1 MITGEIKSQIDKIWN
16 DFWTGGISNP
26 LTVIEQFTYLIFL
39 KQLDDRQ
46 ILIEKE
52 IAMLGGTHKKPIYTA
67 EQRELRWSSFKDKD
81 PEVMFELFTRPQ
93 RHLNDM
99 TVFDFMKT
107 LGTDGGKFTEYI
119 KGATFMIATPKLLDR
134 VVQQIDK
141 LPLDNRDTKG
151 DLYEYM
157 LGKIAEAGTNG
168 QFRTPRHIIRMMV
181 ELTQPQKE
189 DTICD
194 PSLGTAGFL
203 VAAGQYFHDKHNDW
217 FMEKEFRD
225 HFNTNMFNGLEIDP
239 SMMRIAS
246 MNLQLHG
253 MENPNLIGSSALAE
267 SNDISGQFSLVLA
280 NPPFKGALD
289 YDEVESSLL
298 QVTKTKK
305 TELLFLALILRMLKL
320 GGRAAVIVPD
330 GVLFG
335 SSGAHKNIRKELVEN
350 QQLQGVISMPSGV
363 FKPYAGVSTA
373 ILLFT
378 KTNSGGTDKVW
389 FYDMQADGFSLDD
402 KRNPLVSEDTLEK
415 FILSG
420 DLKDEQLQ
428 KEHDRFNIPQIINHW
443 NYLNSDYWGK
453 MHGKSG
459 ELLRVNDMPGNLGFD
474 NFLDGTVTHNYAD
487 HTSQSF
493 LVSKADIVANDYDLS
508 INRYKEIVYDE
519 VVYEKPKTL
528 IADIK
533 ALDKQRLYAMNELER
548 MLE

>member
-1 MITGEIKSQIDKIWN
+1 MITGELKSQIDKIWN

-39 KQLDDRQ
+39 KQLDDKQ

-52 IAMLGGTHKKPIYTA
+52 IALLGSTTKKPIYT
-67 EQRELRWSSFKDKD
+67 ECQKELRWSYFKDKD
-81 PEVMFELFTRPQ
+81 PEVMFDLFRKPQ
-93 RHLNDM
+93 RHLNDL

-107 LGTDGGKFTEYI
+107 LGADGGKFTEYI
-119 KGATFMIATPKLLDR
+119 KGATFMIDTPKLLDK

-141 LPLDNRDTKG
+141 LPLNNRDTKG

-181 ELTQPQKE
+181 ELTQPKAD

-203 VAAGQYFHDKHNDW
+203 VAAGQYFHDKQEDLFLDKN
-217 FMEKEFRD
+217 FRE
-225 HFNTNMFNGLEIDP
+225 HYNTHMFNGLEIDP

-253 MENPNLIGSSALAE
+253 IESPQLVGGSALAE
-267 SNDISGQFSLVLA
+267 SNTINGKYSLVLA

-298 QVTKTKK
+298 QITKTKK
-305 TELLFLALILRMLKL
+305 TELLFLSLILRMLKL

-350 QQLQGVISMPSGV
+350 QQLQGVISLPSGV

-378 KTNSGGTDKVW
+378 KTNSGGTDNVW

-402 KRNPLVSEDTLEK
+402 KRNALISEELLEALFHNPEQIANEVADK
-415 FILSG
+415 CDIPFILNDWNTLSNAVSLSEVEG
-420 DLKDEQLQ
+420 HFKDRTQ
-428 KEHDRFNIPQIINHW
+428 K
-443 NYLNSDYWGK
+443 
-453 MHGKSG
+453 
-459 ELLRVNDMPGNLGFD
+459 
-474 NFLDGTVTHNYAD
+474 
-487 HTSQSF
+487 SF
-493 LVSKADIVANDYDLS
+493 LVPKADIVANDYDLS
-508 INRYKEIVYDE
+508 INRYKE
-519 VVYEKPKTL
+519 VVYEEVQYEKPSTL
-528 IADIK
+528 IQDIK
-533 ALDKQRLYAMNELER
+533 NLQADNAKKLLDLEK
-548 MLE
+548 MLG

>member
-1 MITGEIKSQIDKIWN
+1 MITGELKSQIDKIWN

-52 IAMLGGTHKKPIYTA
+52 INMLGGSSRKLIYNDHQKP
-67 EQRELRWSSFKDKD
+67 LRWSSFKDKD
-81 PEVMFELFTRPQ
+81 PEVMFNLFTRPQ
-93 RHLNDM
+93 RELDDI
-99 TVFDFMKT
+99 TVFDFMKG
-107 LGTDGGKFTEYI
+107 LGATGGVFSEYM

-141 LPLDNRDTKG
+141 LPLQNRDTKG

-181 ELTQPQKE
+181 ELMEPKKE

-194 PSLGTAGFL
+194 PACGTAGFL
-203 VAAGQYFHDKHNDW
+203 VGAGQYIHEVHQDW
-217 FMEKEFRD
+217 FTEPDFRE
-225 HFNTNMFNGLEIDP
+225 HFNKDMFNGIEIDP
-239 SMMRIAS
+239 SMMRISA

-253 MENPNLIGSSALAE
+253 MEHPNLIGKSALSE
-267 SNDISGQFSLVLA
+267 SNDINSKYSLILA

-298 QVTKTKK
+298 KVTQTKK
-305 TELLFLALILRMLKL
+305 TELLFLALIVRMLKL

-335 SSGAHKNIRKELVEN
+335 SSGAQKNIRKELVEN
-350 QQLQGVISMPSGV
+350 QRLQGVISMPSGV

-378 KTNSGGTDKVW
+378 KTNSGGTDNVW
-389 FYDMQADGFSLDD
+389 FYDMKADGYSLDD
-402 KRNPLVSEDTLEK
+402 KRSQLITDDALEQCFTEPENIIYEVKGKCDIPGILLDWDTIENK
-415 FILSG
+415 KQTAQFA
-420 DLKDEQLQ
+420 
-428 KEHDRFNIPQIINHW
+428 DR
-443 NYLNSDYWGK
+443 
-453 MHGKSG
+453 
-459 ELLRVNDMPGNLGFD
+459 
-474 NFLDGTVTHNYAD
+474 TA
-487 HTSQSF
+487 QSF
-493 LVSKADIVANDYDLS
+493 LVPKGDIVANGYDLS
-508 INRYKEIVYDE
+508 INRYKETVYSE
-519 VVYEKPKTL
+519 VAYDKPETL

-533 ALDKQRLYAMNELER
+533 ALDLKRQQAIEELEK
-548 MLE
+548 MLG